1 MVDGIAH
8 LLHLLYGHGQAHQ
21 QALVHILVNRFPQL
35 VHPGKIPCGLDVIRQ
50 IDDLLQP
57 RHVRLSRG
65 VVEDGVIHR
74 ILHAEHIPGNSRTGL
89 AVQQLQRPLL
99 QLVQH
104 DALDRA
110 TQGFED
116 ALVKL
121 LGENHVTF
129 NVQNAQGDS
138 QTCATIANQ
147 FVNGGVDLIMANAT
161 AALQACSNATS
172 TIPVVGTSVTSFAA
186 ALDIELDANGC
197 TGINVTGT
205 NDLAPLDQQAQII
218 ADLFPDVKQVGIL
231 YCSAEVNSVYQAEH
245 IAAYLDDLNI
255 KHKDFSFSDSNDLQ
269 AVTNNCVSECDVIYV
284 PTDNVVS
291 SNQSIIDAVAR
302 PAGVP
307 IICGE
312 ESQCTGC
319 GLASLSIDF
328 YDIGYRAG
336 EQAYDILV
344 NGKNPAEMPVED
356 PQSLTRIY
364 NPQIASDLGIT
375 LGDDYQAI
383 EQ

>member
-1 MVDGIAH
+1 MKKGIRKMLSAIACAALAMGCLAGCGSNTNSSAANTTTESAAENTSTAAAETASDSTAADGKV
-8 LLHLLYGHGQAHQ
+8 Y
-21 QALVHILVNRFPQL
+21 
-35 VHPGKIPCGLDVIRQ
+35 Q
-50 IDDLLQP
+50 I
-57 RHVRLSRG
+57 G
-65 VVEDGVIHR
+65 IC
-74 ILHAEHIPGNSRTGL
+74 
-89 AVQQLQRPLL
+89 

-121 LGENHVTF
+121 LGENHVAF

-147 FVNGGVDLIMANAT
+147 FINGGVDLIMANAT

>member
-1 MVDGIAH
+1 MKKGIRKMLSAIACAALAMGCLAGCGSNAGSSTTGTTTEAATENASTAASEASGDGAV
-8 LLHLLYGHGQAHQ
+8 AD
-21 QALVHILVNRFPQL
+21 
-35 VHPGKIPCGLDVIRQ
+35 GKVYQ
-50 IDDLLQP
+50 I
-57 RHVRLSRG
+57 G
-65 VVEDGVIHR
+65 IC
-74 ILHAEHIPGNSRTGL
+74 
-89 AVQQLQRPLL
+89 

-121 LGENHVTF
+121 LGEDHVQF
-129 NVQNAQGDS
+129 NLQNAQGDS

-147 FVNGGVDLIMANAT
+147 FVNSGTDLIMANAT

-218 ADLFPDVKQVGIL
+218 ADLFPNVKQVGIL

-255 KHKDFSFSDSNDLQ
+255 KHKDFSFSDSK
-269 AVTNNCVSECDVIYV
+269 S
-284 PTDNVVS
+284 
-291 SNQSIIDAVAR
+291 
-302 PAGVP
+302 PAGRDQQL
-307 IICGE
+307 C
-312 ESQCTGC
+312 
-319 GLASLSIDF
+319 F
-328 YDIGYRAG
+328 
-336 EQAYDILV
+336 
-344 NGKNPAEMPVED
+344 
-356 PQSLTRIY
+356 
-364 NPQIASDLGIT
+364 
-375 LGDDYQAI
+375 
-383 EQ
+383 

>member
-1 MVDGIAH
+1 MQLWLWVAWQAAAPTPAH
-8 LLHLLYGHGQAHQ
+8 PQ
-21 QALVHILVNRFPQL
+21 QI
-35 VHPGKIPCGLDVIRQ
+35 
-50 IDDLLQP
+50 
-57 RHVRLSRG
+57 
-65 VVEDGVIHR
+65 
-74 ILHAEHIPGNSRTGL
+74 
-89 AVQQLQRPLL
+89 QQLKQLTENASTAAAETASGDGAAADGKVYQIGIC

-116 ALVKL
+116 AS
-121 LGENHVTF
+121 GESCSEKITLQF
-129 NVQNAQGDS
+129 NLQNAQGDS

-147 FVNGGVDLIMANAT
+147 FVNGGADLIMANAT

-344 NGKNPAEMPVED
+344 NGKDPAEGGLS
-356 PQSLTRIY
+356 QTLTSLTRI
-364 NPQIASDLGIT
+364 
-375 LGDDYQAI
+375 
-383 EQ
+383 

>member
-1 MVDGIAH
+1 MKKGIRKMLSAIACAALAMGCLAGCGSNAGSSTTGTTTEAATENASTAASEASGDGAV
-8 LLHLLYGHGQAHQ
+8 AD
-21 QALVHILVNRFPQL
+21 
-35 VHPGKIPCGLDVIRQ
+35 GKVYQ
-50 IDDLLQP
+50 I
-57 RHVRLSRG
+57 G
-65 VVEDGVIHR
+65 IC
-74 ILHAEHIPGNSRTGL
+74 
-89 AVQQLQRPLL
+89 

-116 ALVKL
+116 ALVKQ
-121 LGENHVTF
+121 LGEDHVAF

-255 KHKDFSFSDSNDLQ
+255 KHKDFSFSD
-269 AVTNNCVSECDVIYV
+269 
-284 PTDNVVS
+284 
-291 SNQSIIDAVAR
+291 QSIIDAVAR

>member
-1 MVDGIAH
+1 MKKGIRKMLSAIACAALAMGCLAGCGSNTNSSAANTTTESAAENTSTAAAETASDSTAADGKV
-8 LLHLLYGHGQAHQ
+8 Y
-21 QALVHILVNRFPQL
+21 
-35 VHPGKIPCGLDVIRQ
+35 Q
-50 IDDLLQP
+50 I
-57 RHVRLSRG
+57 G
-65 VVEDGVIHR
+65 IC
-74 ILHAEHIPGNSRTGL
+74 
-89 AVQQLQRPLL
+89 

-186 ALDIELDANGC
+186 ALDIELDTNGC

-255 KHKDFSFSDSNDLQ
+255 EHKDFSFS
-269 AVTNNCVSECDVIYV
+269 DVIYV

>member
-1 MVDGIAH
+1 MPHQQFLLSAH
-8 LLHLLYGHGQAHQ
+8 L
-21 QALVHILVNRFPQL
+21 
-35 VHPGKIPCGLDVIRQ
+35 
-50 IDDLLQP
+50 
-57 RHVRLSRG
+57 
-65 VVEDGVIHR
+65 
-74 ILHAEHIPGNSRTGL
+74 
-89 AVQQLQRPLL
+89 
-99 QLVQH
+99 
-104 DALDRA
+104 
-110 TQGFED
+110 
-116 ALVKL
+116 
-121 LGENHVTF
+121 
-129 NVQNAQGDS
+129 S
-138 QTCATIANQ
+138 Q
-147 FVNGGVDLIMANAT
+147 V
-161 AALQACSNATS
+161 S
-172 TIPVVGTSVTSFAA
+172 P
-186 ALDIELDANGC
+186 LDANGC

>member
-1 MVDGIAH
+1 MKKGIRKMLSAI
-8 LLHLLYGHGQAHQ
+8 ACA
-21 QALVHILVNRFPQL
+21 ALAMGCLAS
-35 VHPGKIPCGLDVIRQ
+35 CGSNTNSSVANTTTESAAENTSTAAADDKVYQ
-50 IDDLLQP
+50 I
-57 RHVRLSRG
+57 G
-65 VVEDGVIHR
+65 IC
-74 ILHAEHIPGNSRTGL
+74 
-89 AVQQLQRPLL
+89 

-121 LGENHVTF
+121 LGENHVAF

-231 YCSAEVNSVYQAEH
+231 
-245 IAAYLDDLNI
+245 
-255 KHKDFSFSDSNDLQ
+255 
-269 AVTNNCVSECDVIYV
+269 
-284 PTDNVVS
+284 
-291 SNQSIIDAVAR
+291 
-302 PAGVP
+302 
-307 IICGE
+307 
-312 ESQCTGC
+312 
-319 GLASLSIDF
+319 
-328 YDIGYRAG
+328 
-336 EQAYDILV
+336 
-344 NGKNPAEMPVED
+344 
-356 PQSLTRIY
+356 
-364 NPQIASDLGIT
+364 
-375 LGDDYQAI
+375 
-383 EQ
+383 

>member
-1 MVDGIAH
+1 MKKGFRKFIAAVACTAMAMGCLSGCGSKGSTKAETAASVASETATGISSVANENTDDRV
-8 LLHLLYGHGQAHQ
+8 Y
-21 QALVHILVNRFPQL
+21 
-35 VHPGKIPCGLDVIRQ
+35 Q
-50 IDDLLQP
+50 I
-57 RHVRLSRG
+57 G
-65 VVEDGVIHR
+65 IC
-74 ILHAEHIPGNSRTGL
+74 
-89 AVQQLQRPLL
+89 

-104 DALDRA
+104 EALDRA
-110 TQGFED
+110 TNGFKD
-116 ALVKL
+116 ALIEL
-121 LGENHVTF
+121 LGEDHVEF

-147 FVNGGVDLIMANAT
+147 FVTNDVDLIMANAT
-161 AALQACSNATS
+161 AALQACSNATA
-172 TIPVVGTSVTSFAA
+172 TIPVVGTSITSFAA
-186 ALDIELDANGC
+186 ALDIELDENSC

-205 NDLAPLDQQAQII
+205 NDLAPLSDQAQII
-218 ADLFPDVKQVGIL
+218 ADLFPDVRQVGIL
-231 YCSAEVNSVYQAEH
+231 YCSAEINSVYQAEH
-245 IAAYLDDLNI
+245 IAEYLDELNI
-255 KHKDFSFSDSNDLQ
+255 NHKDYSFSDSNDLQ
-269 AVTNNCVSECDVIYV
+269 AVTNNCVAECDVIYV

-344 NGKNPAEMPVED
+344 NGADPATMPVED
-356 PQSLTRIY
+356 PQTLTRIY
-364 NPQIASDLGIT
+364 NPEIAADLGIT
-375 LGDDYQAI
+375 LGDEYQAI

>member
-1 MVDGIAH
+1 MKKGIRKMLSAIACAALAMGCLAGCGSNTNSSAANTTTESAAENTSTAAAETASDSTAADGKV
-8 LLHLLYGHGQAHQ
+8 Y
-21 QALVHILVNRFPQL
+21 
-35 VHPGKIPCGLDVIRQ
+35 Q
-50 IDDLLQP
+50 I
-57 RHVRLSRG
+57 G
-65 VVEDGVIHR
+65 IC
-74 ILHAEHIPGNSRTGL
+74 
-89 AVQQLQRPLL
+89 

-121 LGENHVTF
+121 LGEDHVAF

-138 QTCATIANQ
+138 QTY
-147 FVNGGVDLIMANAT
+147 AT

-186 ALDIELDANGC
+186 ALDIELDANGY